1 MNVRRVVTMFTMAA
15 TTGLIPIVVACSNA
29 PSPGPVVPPAAATA
43 QTKHVL
49 LISVDGLHSLD
60 LALFIKRTPA
70 STFAQLAARGVLYT
84 NATTPFSDSAPG
96 LISLVTGG
104 SPSATGVLY
113 SDTYD
118 RALSPAGSD
127 CSTKGTVVLYDER
140 ANKNPDALDAGG
152 GIDPN
157 KLPRDPANNCRPVF
171 PHEYLKVNTIFEVA
185 KQAGGRTAWND
196 QHPAYADFLLGPS
209 GKGLDDIYA
218 PDGHAPGVKQ
228 SVEKS
233 KAFDGLGV
241 AATLN
246 QIKGM
251 DHTGQDTLG
260 VPTIFG
266 MTFVSVSVAQKLMDN
281 GYLDADG
288 TPSPGVQDALSFVD
302 ASIGKMVHE
311 LKAAGLYESTAIVI
325 SAKHGNSP
333 MDPKRRR
340 IVDEAL
346 IENLIDQVGKGLA
359 AHVTTDTVA
368 LIWLKDQART
378 ADVVTKLR
386 ANAGP
391 AGVFKVYWGD
401 ALALKFPDPR
411 TDART
416 PDIIVQPE
424 LGVMYAEPKATKL
437 AEHGG
442 QFDED
447 TNVALLVSAPGAS
460 GRRVT
465 APVQTTQ
472 AAPTILKL
480 LGLDPLALAAVKAEG
495 TAVLPGF

>member
-1 MNVRRVVTMFTMAA
+1 MKARLVRMFTMAA
-15 TTGLIPIVVACSNA
+15 ATGLLPIVVSGSKL
-29 PSPGPVVPPAAATA
+29 PSSGSAVPPVTATA
-43 QTKHVL
+43 QTRHVL

-60 LALFIKRTPA
+60 LALFIKKNRTSA
-70 STFAQLAARGVLYT
+70 FAQLAARGVLYT

-118 RALSPAGSD
+118 RELSPPGSD
-127 CSTKGTVVLYDER
+127 CSTKGTEVLYDER

-157 KLPRDPANNCRPVF
+157 KLPRDPTHNCQPVF
-171 PHEYLKVNTIFEVA
+171 PHAYLKVNTIFEVA
-185 KQAGGRTAWND
+185 RQAGGRTAWND

-209 GKGLDDIYA
+209 GKGLDDVYA

-228 SVEKS
+228 NVEKS
-233 KAFDGLGV
+233 KEFDGLGV
-241 AATLN
+241 TATFN

-251 DHTGQDTLG
+251 DHAGQGKPG

-266 MTFVSVSVAQKLMDN
+266 MTFVTVSVAQKLKND

-288 TPSPGVQDALSFVD
+288 TPSPVLQDALSFVD
-302 ASIGKMVHE
+302 ASIGKMVQE
-311 LKAAGLYESTAIVI
+311 LKAVGLYDSTAIVV

-340 IVDEAL
+340 IVDEQL
-346 IENLIDQVGKGLA
+346 IENLINQVGKGLA
-359 AHVTTDTVA
+359 VHVTVDTVA

-391 AGVFKVYWGD
+391 AGIFKVYWGD
-401 ALALKFPDPR
+401 ALALKFPDPA
-411 TDART
+411 TDPRT

-424 LGVMYAEPKATKL
+424 LGVMYVEPKASKL

-447 TNVALLVSAPGAS
+447 TNVALLVSAPAAS
-460 GRRVT
+460 GRRIT
-465 APVQTTQ
+465 AAVQTTQ
-472 AAPTILKL
+472 VAPTILKL